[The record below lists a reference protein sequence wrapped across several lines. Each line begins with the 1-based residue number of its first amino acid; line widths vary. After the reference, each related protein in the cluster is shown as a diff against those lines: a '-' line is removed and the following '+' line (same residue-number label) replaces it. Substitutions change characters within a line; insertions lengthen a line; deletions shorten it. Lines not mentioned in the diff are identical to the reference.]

1 MSIRKVRGSS
11 FSGGSHD
18 YVVETGG
25 VKVFP
30 RIVPEKR
37 HDDFVHEPV
46 LCGIEGMD
54 LLMGGRMDR
63 GTSNLLM
70 GPSGTGSRAV
80 NGTPTQPYDPST
92 ELCL

>member
-1 MSIRKVRGSS
+1 MSIRKVRGSR
-11 FSGGSHD
+11 FLSGSRD

-30 RIVPEKR
+30 RIIPERR

-54 LLMGGRMDR
+54 LLLGGRMDR
-63 GTSNLLM
+63 GTGNLLM
-70 GPSGTGSRAV
+70 GPSGTGKSRRERHPNAALR
-80 NGTPTQPYDPST
+80 P
-92 ELCL
+92 EH